1 MAMQTTSKLCL
12 RLNIGPDWEKEWY
25 IFFMMFFQIY
35 CTHVLKIKIKEGKRE
50 GEKSEGKNPE
60 SSPPITATLETGNGV
75 ELK

>member
-25 IFFMMFFQIY
+25 LFFITFFQIY

-50 GEKSEGKNPE
+50 GEKNTAIKPY
-60 SSPPITATLETGNGV
+60 PDPIPDPINCQTLP
-75 ELK
+75 